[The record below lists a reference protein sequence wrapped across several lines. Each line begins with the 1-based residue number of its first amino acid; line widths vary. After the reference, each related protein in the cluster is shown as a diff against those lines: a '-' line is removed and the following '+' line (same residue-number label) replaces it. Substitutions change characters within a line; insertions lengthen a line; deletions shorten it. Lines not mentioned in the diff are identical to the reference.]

1 MNTFKTRDE
10 AAAVAKDFTDA
21 IRGYAM
27 LENGR
32 TSLEASAFALGYLE
46 SYVAG
51 MIAELSATR
60 RKMVLAEM
68 KQITLQKLN
77 TIKELA

>member
-46 SYVAG
+46 SYMAG
-51 MIAELSATR
+51 MIAELPATR